1 VNLFLK
7 WTVGIVLGLLLLA
20 FIGLCF
26 MTGSPKGAY
35 GMLRYALPHMHRGKL
50 KVGDD
55 APDARILAV
64 DGTTH
69 FHIRERIGKRP
80 LMIVFGSYT

>member
-1 VNLFLK
+1 MLFVK
-7 WTVGIVLGLLLLA
+7 WFVAILFALLVLG
-20 FIGLCF
+20 FIGLSF
-26 MTGSPKGAY
+26 MTGSPKDAIA
-35 GMLRYALPHMHRGKL
+35 MLRYALPHMHRGKL

-64 DGTTH
+64 DGTTY
-69 FHIRERIGKRP
+69 FHIRERVGKRP